1 MEEKIDYKE
10 KKKEVIISGWH
21 TKPKNPYFF
30 FSLASVAAHPASI
43 EIRKTCVILWMDF
56 TGT

>member
-30 FSLASVAAHPASI
+30 LLSGISGCTSCIH
-43 EIRKTCVILWMDF
+43 
-56 TGT
+56 